1 MTDMQTEAFMS
12 EPQTTNTMRRQGRW
26 ARPVDRLDVPD
37 LPKEAI
43 NLNVRGRRLTGPVK
57 GFGQLW
63 KRTYAI
69 QLVNSAFTPTELIQV
84 WREQFPSFWPP
95 GSRYYGIEK
104 PIDAGDIAVL
114 NLAGPAGT
122 MIATG
127 IMVIYADEESFCFMS
142 AEGHMFGGMI
152 TFSAHQEDGVTVA
165 QVQALLRASD
175 PFFETIIR
183 LGLGTKAED
192 EFWHGTLKNVAAHF
206 GVTGQPVSQ
215 RVELLDPR
223 LQWAEAKNIWYN
235 AAIRTALYMPVRW
248 LRNLGTR

>member
-1 MTDMQTEAFMS
+1 MS
-12 EPQTTNTMRRQGRW
+12 EPQTVNTTRRQGRW
-26 ARPVDRLDVPD
+26 AKPVDRLDVPD

-63 KRTYAI
+63 KRTYAT
-69 QLVNSAFTPTELIQV
+69 QLVNSAVTPTELIQV
-84 WREQFPSFWPP
+84 WRERFPNFWPP

-122 MIATG
+122 RIATG

-142 AEGHMFGGMI
+142 VEGHMFGGMI
-152 TFSAHQEDGVTVA
+152 TFSAHQEDGVAVA

-175 PFFETIIR
+175 PFFETIVR

-192 EFWHGTLKNVAAHF
+192 EFWHGTLKNLAAHF

-215 RVELLDPR
+215 HVELLDSR

>member
-1 MTDMQTEAFMS
+1 MS
-12 EPQTTNTMRRQGRW
+12 ETQTMSTTEQQGHW
-26 ARPVDRLDVPD
+26 AKPVNRLDVPD

-43 NLNVRGRRLTGPVK
+43 NLNVRGRRPTGPLK

-63 KRTYAI
+63 QRTYAI
-69 QLVNSAFTPTELIQV
+69 QLVNSAATPAEVIQV
-84 WREQFPSFWPP
+84 WREQFSSFWPP

-127 IMVIYADEESFCFMS
+127 IMVIYADEESFCFVS
-142 AEGHMFGGMI
+142 VEGHMFGGMI
-152 TFSAHQEDGVTVA
+152 TFSAHQEDGLTVA

-175 PFFETIIR
+175 PFFEVIVR
-183 LGLGTKAED
+183 SGLGTKAED
-192 EFWHGTLKNVAAHF
+192 EFWHGTLKNLAAHL

-215 RVELLDPR
+215 SVVLLDPR
-223 LQWAEAKNIWYN
+223 VQWAKAKNIWYN

-248 LRNLGTR
+248 LRSLGTR

>member
-1 MTDMQTEAFMS
+1 MQKETFMS
-12 EPQTTNTMRRQGRW
+12 ELETMSTTEQRGRW

-43 NLNVRGRRLTGPVK
+43 NLNVRGRHLTGPLM

-63 KRTYAI
+63 QRTYSI
-69 QLVNSAFTPTELIQV
+69 QLVNSASTPTEVIQV
-84 WREQFPSFWPP
+84 WREQFASFWPP

-127 IMVIYADEESFCFMS
+127 IMVIYADEESFCFVS
-142 AEGHMFGGMI
+142 VQGHMFGGMI
-152 TFSAHQEDGVTVA
+152 TFSAHQQDGLTVA

-175 PFFETIIR
+175 PFFELIVR
-183 LGLGTKAED
+183 SGLGTKAED
-192 EFWHGTLKNVAAHF
+192 EFWHGTLKNLAAHF
-206 GVTGQPVSQ
+206 GVTGQPASQ
-215 RVELLDPR
+215 SVVLLDPR
-223 LQWAEAKNIWYN
+223 VQWAKAKNIWYN

-248 LRNLGTR
+248 LRSQGT

>member
-1 MTDMQTEAFMS
+1 MQKEASMS
-12 EPQTTNTMRRQGRW
+12 ELETISTTEQQGRW
-26 ARPVDRLDVPD
+26 AKPVDRLDVPD

-43 NLNVRGRRLTGPVK
+43 NLNVRGRRLTGPLK

-63 KRTYAI
+63 QRTYAI
-69 QLVNSAFTPTELIQV
+69 QLVHSAVTPSGVIQV
-84 WREQFPSFWPP
+84 WREQFASFWPP

-127 IMVIYADEESFCFMS
+127 IMVIYADEESFCFAS
-142 AEGHMFGGMI
+142 VEGHMFGGMI
-152 TFSAHQEDGVTVA
+152 TFSAHQADGVTVA

-175 PFFETIIR
+175 PFFEMLIR
-183 LGLGTKAED
+183 LGLSTKAED
-192 EFWHGTLKNVAAHF
+192 EFWHGTLKNLAAHF

-215 RVELLDPR
+215 SVVLLDPR
-223 LQWAEAKNIWYN
+223 LQWAQAKNIWYN

-248 LRNLGTR
+248 LRSLGTR